1 MIQEVELT
9 NLVLDYNIYPRTA
22 VQDVHVKA
30 MNEAVDAGVVLP
42 PILVDMKSMRMVDG
56 FHRYTRAFRAG
67 EKIIQAEVRAFKSE
81 QEIFEAAVAANAN
94 HGRPYA
100 PFDKG
105 RIISIGLKLK
115 MSKQK
120 LAAALSMPVSRVD
133 EIRLG
138 FAKVGREEEASEPL
152 KNTIRAQF
160 KGKRLTKEQA
170 QAQRK
175 LGGQQA
181 TFYANQL
188 IILIENELLNVK
200 HEATLVTMHKL
211 ATLIQDHVPLPETL
225 KRTA

>member
-30 MNEAVDAGVVLP
+30 MIEAAEAGIVLP
-42 PILVDMKSMRMVDG
+42 PILVDMKSMRVVDG
-56 FHRYTRAFRAG
+56 FHRYCRALKVG
-67 EKIIQAEVRAFKSE
+67 EKTIQAEMRTFKNE

-105 RIISIGLKLK
+105 RIISIGLKLNI
-115 MSKQK
+115 SKQK
-120 LAAALSMPVSRVD
+120 LATALSMPVSRVE

-152 KNTIRAQF
+152 KMTIREQF

-170 QAQRK
+170 RAQRK
-175 LGGQQA
+175 LGGMQA
-181 TFYANQL
+181 TYYANQL
-188 IILIENELLNVK
+188 IILIENDLLNVK
-200 HEATLVTMHKL
+200 HEATLATMHKL
-211 ATLIQDHVPLPETL
+211 ASLIQEHVPLPETVT
-225 KRTA
+225 RAA